1 MKLSI
6 KILAVLF
13 ISLIPVVLFL
23 FSAHLERSLGYKED
37 LFIEISKLLSPLM
50 FSIVILIVNT
60 MIEDSKIKSS
70 ERKEAIA
77 KYNKVINQY
86 NECVLLQSRVYEN
99 KYLEYSC
106 VREVIY
112 HFTNL
117 YYPNKI
123 FSLWKSLSTEYG
135 DVSNSTDFRQELR
148 NLCVLIISTSRDEET
163 HKNLIE
169 YISSTKIYPFEARV
183 IDSEMELFFNTSLH
197 KLINERHRKD
207 IVGVAGKFISNGG
220 DSFRYLKKFNC
231 SVSELKENQ
240 TSDSLYGVICDLFF
254 LYEALIFELYIFENA
269 LKITQSEFLSHI
281 RELSVQYK
289 NLDDFIELLPFNTPS
304 DLEDDFRLKIIPARL
319 SVMGIPIDE

>member
-1 MKLSI
+1 MKFSI
-6 KILAVLF
+6 KIVAILF
-13 ISLIPVVLFL
+13 VSLIPVGLFL
-23 FSAHLERSLGYKED
+23 FATPLELSWGYKKD
-37 LFIEISKLLSPLM
+37 LFIEMSKLLSPLM
-50 FSIVILIVNT
+50 FSIVILIINT

-70 ERKEAIA
+70 ERKETIA

-112 HFTNL
+112 HFANL
-117 YYPNKI
+117 YYPDKI
-123 FSLWKSLSTEYG
+123 LSLWKSLSIEYG
-135 DVSNSTDFRQELR
+135 DVSNSADFRQALR
-148 NLCVLIISTSRDEET
+148 NLCVEIISTSRDEGT
-163 HKNLIE
+163 HKDFIE
-169 YISSTKIYPFEARV
+169 YISSTKLYPFEVRV

-207 IVGVAGKFISNGG
+207 IVSVAGKFISNGG

-231 SVSELKENQ
+231 SVSELKKIP

-254 LYEALIFELYIFENA
+254 LYEVLIFELYIFENA
-269 LKITQSEFLSHI
+269 LKITQSEFLPYI

-289 NLDDFIELLPFNTPS
+289 NLDELIELLPFNTPR

-319 SVMGIPIDE
+319 SAMGIPINE